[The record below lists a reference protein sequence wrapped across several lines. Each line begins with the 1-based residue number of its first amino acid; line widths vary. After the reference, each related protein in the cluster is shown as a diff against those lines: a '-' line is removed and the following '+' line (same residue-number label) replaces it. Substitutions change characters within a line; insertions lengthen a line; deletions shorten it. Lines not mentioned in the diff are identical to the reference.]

1 MDAVFVSFR
10 LEAGRPADD
19 IERPAGTAGTASVTL
34 APPVPRPY
42 DMNAADTETG
52 SWWARGSEPWPGW
65 WRGLGAVLVCPAG
78 GRGAGLAAAPG
89 LGGLGGLVLT
99 AGW

>member
-42 DMNAADTETG
+42 DMNAAPMSLEQHE
-52 SWWARGSEPWPGW
+52 RGIH
-65 WRGLGAVLVCPAG
+65 AV
-78 GRGAGLAAAPG
+78 
-89 LGGLGGLVLT
+89 
-99 AGW
+99 